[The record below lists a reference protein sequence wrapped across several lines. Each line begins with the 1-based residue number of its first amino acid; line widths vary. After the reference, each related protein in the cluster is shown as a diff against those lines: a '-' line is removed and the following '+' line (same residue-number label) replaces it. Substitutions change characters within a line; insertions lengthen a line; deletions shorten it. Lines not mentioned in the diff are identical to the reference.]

1 MAKIPTVTMRGPAGS
16 VVVNAS
22 DQTMYEAKGYK
33 PVGAV
38 AAGDRVTVREPQADE
53 GYDFNRHTVAEL
65 REFAEET
72 EIDSRGMNKAELVSA
87 LGEAE
92 YNPGE

>member
-22 DQTMYEAKGYK
+22 DQAMYEAKGYEST
-33 PVGAV
+33 GAV
-38 AAGDRVTVREPQADE
+38 TAGDRVTVRGPQADE
-53 GYDFNRHTVAEL
+53 DYDFKQHTVAEL
-65 REFAEET
+65 REFAEEA
-72 EIDSRGMNKAELVSA
+72 EVDSRGMNKAELVDALSA
-87 LGEAE
+87 AE